1 MKKLAILSAFLVCSG
16 FTSCVT
22 IDRHMPLPPTPAH
35 IPDSLKKPCGQLSNI
50 PDRDLTQAESNPL
63 WANDRRVGGC
73 ALRQNRA
80 LIKAAEALERQGQK
94 Q

>member
-1 MKKLAILSAFLVCSG
+1 MKALVILIALPLAGCGHWPV
-16 FTSCVT
+16 
-22 IDRHMPLPPTPAH
+22 DRHSVLTPTPAH
-35 IPDSLKKPCGQLSNI
+35 IPDSLKRDCGELSNI

-94 Q
+94 K